1 MTGVQ
6 TCALPISQKAMEF
19 LNYIYSY
26 DGCRELYS
34 GVEGVDYNT
43 EDGTPSLTQESIDLY
58 LENGTA
64 WKESGLG
71 FDRNIVGLGNY
82 VIHPDDGKTLS
93 LFMDPSVYENVLTTC
108 QKDFSEYYGVKYPD
122 EIFARYRETYGLS
135 DQSNTDAFTV
145 ALMPAAPDDISRIEA
160 GLSEY
165 ALSQASKIILAAD
178 SAKFEALKEETMKEF
193 DRMGLREVMDWYGTE
208 WEKAKK
214 KAEKYS

>member
-1 MTGVQ
+1 M
-6 TCALPISQKAMEF
+6 
-19 LNYIYSY
+19 
-26 DGCRELYS
+26 
-34 GVEGVDYNT
+34 
-43 EDGTPSLTQESIDLY
+43 
-58 LENGTA
+58 
-64 WKESGLG
+64 
-71 FDRNIVGLGNY
+71 
-82 VIHPDDGKTLS
+82 
-93 LFMDPSVYENVLTTC
+93 
-108 QKDFSEYYGVKYPD
+108 
-122 EIFARYRETYGLS
+122 ARYRETYGLS